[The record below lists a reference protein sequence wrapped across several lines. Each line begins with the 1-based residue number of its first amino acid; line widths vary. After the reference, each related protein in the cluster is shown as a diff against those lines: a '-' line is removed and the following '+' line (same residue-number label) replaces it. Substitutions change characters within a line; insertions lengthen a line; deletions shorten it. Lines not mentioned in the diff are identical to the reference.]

1 MMNSIR
7 IQNGKVFVNGI
18 EVGQV
23 EKIHFKAE
31 ANDPVEVEMKWLVPV
46 RGLDVSVY
54 QPEPRQQQPD
64 VDAKQQ
70 KINDLTSKL
79 EAAKQAN
86 NGLSQAIKD
95 AQSIKDYSDQ
105 AVKSVSEK

>member
-23 EKIHFKAE
+23 EKIHFKAK

-54 QPEPRQQQPD
+54 QPEPRQQQAE
-64 VDAKQQ
+64 VDAKQ
-70 KINDLTSKL
+70 K
-79 EAAKQAN
+79 A
-86 NGLSQAIKD
+86 
-95 AQSIKDYSDQ
+95 IKDYSDQ
-105 AVKSVSEK
+105 AVKSVSAK

>member
-1 MMNSIR
+1 MNSLR

-46 RGLDVSVY
+46 K
-54 QPEPRQQQPD
+54 
-64 VDAKQQ
+64 AKIRHFQR
-70 KINDLTSKL
+70 
-79 EAAKQAN
+79 
-86 NGLSQAIKD
+86 
-95 AQSIKDYSDQ
+95 
-105 AVKSVSEK
+105 

>member
-31 ANDPVEVEMKWLVPV
+31 ANDPVEVEMKWLVPQ
-46 RGLDVSVY
+46 R
-54 QPEPRQQQPD
+54 PRCFCIS
-64 VDAKQQ
+64 A
-70 KINDLTSKL
+70 
-79 EAAKQAN
+79 
-86 NGLSQAIKD
+86 
-95 AQSIKDYSDQ
+95 
-105 AVKSVSEK
+105 